1 MCRAGLQARRE
12 ALMKP
17 TSAAGLLTVIVGLST
32 APLAFG
38 QTSATA
44 TPVTVGNAVTPP
56 IVDAARRGDAAGVRA
71 LIAKKADVN
80 AAAPDGS
87 TALHWAA
94 ERDDLGVIEAL
105 LKAGARA
112 DAKTRHGVTPVS
124 LSALN
129 GSGGAIARLLAAG
142 ADPNSTMN
150 GETALMTAARAGRVE
165 ALRALLAAGA
175 DVSTRVGSTGQ
186 TPLMW
191 AASRNNAEAVRLLLE
206 AGVELNARTARTAPT
221 PRPNAAATAAQAL
234 VTNFEGGRSMFNSP
248 PPTGFTAFLFGVRS
262 GSIDAVKALLDAGAN
277 VNDTLSDGSSA
288 LVVAA
293 ANAHWELASL
303 LLDRGADPNLA
314 GAGWTA
320 LHQAVRIRRPN
331 IGFGTPGPIPTGTVD
346 SIDVIRKM
354 IAKGANVNARM
365 SRNGMKDGQR
375 NRLNRLGATPF
386 LLAAKNTDVEVMK
399 LLVAA
404 GADPKIPTAD
414 GTTPLMVAAGVAIWN
429 PGEDGG
435 SLPGQEG
442 EVLEAVKMCVE
453 LGNDVNASNH
463 LGETALHGAAFR
475 GVNELVQYLAGQ
487 GARLDARDN
496 RGWTALAIAN
506 GLTYTDFFKQQVHT
520 AKLLRELMTARGLPT
535 EGHAVDPKVCL
546 DCLQTRADQQ
556 REVFE
561 RDRRMEAE
569 WAARERSA
577 QQP

>member
-1 MCRAGLQARRE
+1 M
-12 ALMKP
+12 
-17 TSAAGLLTVIVGLST
+17 T
-32 APLAFG
+32 
-38 QTSATA
+38 
-44 TPVTVGNAVTPP
+44 
-56 IVDAARRGDAAGVRA
+56 GD
-71 LIAKKADVN
+71 
-80 AAAPDGS
+80 
-87 TALHWAA
+87 
-94 ERDDLGVIEAL
+94 
-105 LKAGARA
+105 
-112 DAKTRHGVTPVS
+112 
-124 LSALN
+124 
-129 GSGGAIARLLAAG
+129 
-142 ADPNSTMN
+142 
-150 GETALMTAARAGRVE
+150 ETALMTAARAGGVE

-175 DVSTRVGSTGQ
+175 DPSVRVGSTGQ
-186 TPLMW
+186 TALMW
-191 AASRNNAEAVRLLLE
+191 AAARNNAAAVRLLVE
-206 AGVELNARTARTAPT
+206 AGADIKVRTGRATSPPARTQ
-221 PRPNAAATAAQAL
+221 AATAAQAL

-248 PPTGFTAFLFGVRS
+248 PATGFTAFLFAVRS
-262 GSIDAVKALLDAGAN
+262 GSLEAVKALLEAGAD

-288 LVVAA
+288 ILVAA

-314 GAGWTA
+314 GVGWTA

-346 SIDVIRKM
+346 SIEVIKKM
-354 IAKGANVNARM
+354 VARGANVNARM

-386 LLAAKNTDVEVMK
+386 LLAAKNTDVEVMR

-404 GADPKIPTAD
+404 GADPTTPTAD

-453 LGNDVNASNH
+453 LGNDVNATNY

-475 GVNELVQYLAGQ
+475 GVNEIVQYLADQ
-487 GARLDARDN
+487 GATLDARDT

-520 AKLLRELMTARGLPT
+520 AKLLRELMIARGLPT

-556 REVFE
+556 RDALE

-569 WAARERSA
+569 WASRPRAA